1 MAKPRFVLEARLI
14 VDLILVVVKG
24 LVEPNEAMSHTVQ
37 GHQRQRGHSGEF

>member
-24 LVEPNEAMSHTVQ
+24 LVQPNEAMSHTVQ
-37 GHQRQRGHSGEF
+37 GYQRLTSHSEEF